1 MTEWTSFMKDKN
13 IKHILMLLDDNELD
27 DYPEPGLVKLY
38 EHAGFRVHHEP
49 LLVAGAPN
57 RIFDIIQQAESNGER
72 VVAHCTHG
80 MGRSGRVSAAW
91 LVNRYGLSP
100 EEATNEVMEQAETAS
115 LVRLGNPTKLCEW
128 LEHILIKRVMNLLKG
143 FRIIASYKSR
153 ILVYQFASHSN
164 DV

>member
-1 MTEWTSFMKDKN
+1 MLFTAERPGSDREGQGAIIPAETVMKWASFMKDKN
-13 IKHILMLLDDNELD
+13 IKHILMLLDDNELQ

-38 EHAGFRVHHEP
+38 ENAGFEVHHEP
-49 LLVAGAPN
+49 LLVPGAPN

-100 EEATNEVMEQAETAS
+100 EKATNEVMEQAEKAS
-115 LVRLGNPTKLCEW
+115 LVRLGNPTKLQEW
-128 LEHILIKRVMNLLKG
+128 LVTY
-143 FRIIASYKSR
+143 S
-153 ILVYQFASHSN
+153 SN
-164 DV
+164 E